1 MAISIGPR
9 AGKLLGKSKASCSN
23 ILIIAGKLLKQSKGH
38 RLTSFSQALTIL
50 TMTSTQTLPVQV
62 HGHEVHSFQV
72 SAHRRLRKSLYCT
85 QAWQHSNHMAALGSA
100 AATAVSKSVSAH
112 SVSHDNPSCPAGPS
126 LICLAMQC
134 ARAAGARRRL
144 AQSPGQSPPLGVNG
158 PNGAGHRQ

>member
-1 MAISIGPR
+1 MYGHQHWSKSWQIIR
-9 AGKLLGKSKASCSN
+9 QSKASCSN

-85 QAWQHSNHMAALGSA
+85 QAWQQSNHMAALGSA
-100 AATAVSKSVSAH
+100 AATAVSKTVSAH
-112 SVSHDNPSCPAGPS
+112 SVSHDTRAVPLDPHSYALLCSARGLQAPAGGWPR
-126 LICLAMQC
+126 
-134 ARAAGARRRL
+134 ARARARPW
-144 AQSPGQSPPLGVNG
+144 A
-158 PNGAGHRQ
+158 